1 MRWQL
6 DTLFTKMMLVQ
17 GQQGYTVRLLHAV
30 RYRCCLQHVD
40 SSESV
45 QLYVYGLLA
54 EKSVL
59 RQALHDR
66 PLVQPL
72 HYIQMK
78 PMTYTI
84 TLSKAKF

>member
-6 DTLFTKMMLVQ
+6 DTLFTKLMLVQ
-17 GQQGYTVRLLHAV
+17 GQHGYTVRLLHAV
-30 RYRCCLQHVD
+30 RYRYCLQHY
-40 SSESV
+40 
-45 QLYVYGLLA
+45 LYGLLA

-72 HYIQMK
+72 YYIQMK
-78 PMTYTI
+78 TYDI
-84 TLSKAKF
+84 